1 MEIGEKIRLYR
12 ELRGLTQDQLGELS
26 GIYSATIRKY
36 ELGIRN
42 PKQDQLIKI
51 ANGLGINVS
60 VFYDFDIETVGDVAA
75 LLFLLDEHST
85 VELTGERGENGTYR
99 SGEVALRFDDF
110 RLNRLLSEWA
120 DLKDIISKAKASA
133 KEGDTIDGLPIEQW
147 SEESTQLFKLR
158 QMQNKILLSDKK
170 GISIKMENKKKD

>member
-36 ELGIRN
+36 ELGIRK

-51 ANGLGINVS
+51 SNGLAINVS
-60 VFYDFDIETVGDVAA
+60 VFYDFDVETVGDVAA
-75 LLFLLDEHST
+75 LLFLLDENST
-85 VELTGERGENGTYR
+85 VELTGERGEDCTYR
-99 SGEVALRFDDF
+99 SGEVSLRFDDF
-110 RLNRLLSEWA
+110 RLNRLLCEWA

-147 SEESTQLFKLR
+147 SKESIQLFKLR
-158 QMQNKILLSDKK
+158 QMQNKILLLDKK
-170 GISIKMENKKKD
+170 GISIKIENKKKD